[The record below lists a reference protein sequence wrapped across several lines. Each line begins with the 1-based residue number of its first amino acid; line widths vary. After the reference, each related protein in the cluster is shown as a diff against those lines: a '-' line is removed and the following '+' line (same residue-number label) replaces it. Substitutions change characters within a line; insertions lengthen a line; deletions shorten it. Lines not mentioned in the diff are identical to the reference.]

1 MKWDDP
7 TAEAGPNG
15 YMELLVKDTLTIH
28 KVLNKYLPQE
38 TLQVNLTFDLRK
50 FKISS

>member
-1 MKWDDP
+1 VKWDDSN
-7 TAEAGPNG
+7 AEVDPNA

-38 TLQVNLTFDLRK
+38 TLQVNLTF
-50 FKISS
+50 